1 MSNNLPNHVAIIMD
15 GNGRWSM
22 LNQCKN
28 RWDGHKYGINAVRDV
43 IKGAVEK
50 KIKTLTLFA
59 FSKENHQRSVFE
71 VNALINLFRECLTR
85 EIDQLIQNG
94 VKLKFIGDIN
104 ALSEDLAIMAKDVE
118 HRTKQCNQLNLN
130 LAINYSGR
138 WHITEA
144 IKSLTTNKEGS
155 INPDHNISEAQ
166 ITKVINQDFIS
177 EPDLMIRTGGE
188 FRISNF
194 ILWQLAYTEL
204 FFDEKLWPD
213 YDKYDFFRAL
223 QSFSKRKRRFGL
235 EDAQEQ
241 FA

>member
-1 MSNNLPNHVAIIMD
+1 MD
-15 GNGRWSM
+15 GNGRWST
-22 LNQCKN
+22 LNRCKN

-59 FSKENHQRSVFE
+59 FSKENHHRSVFE
-71 VNALINLFRECLTR
+71 VNALINLFRECLIR

-144 IKSLTTNKEGS
+144 IKSLITKKEGS